1 MSDQKQM
8 SFLPEDYVER
18 RIQRRTNVI
27 CLSLFGVV
35 LVAVVAAYFVSR
47 GERDDAIAEQQRLT
61 EAFNEAASRIN
72 KLEQLQ
78 ESKRDLLHKARVT
91 ASLIEPV
98 PRSNLL
104 ADLTNRMPG
113 SASIAE
119 LEMESKK
126 ITQPKA
132 NANKGLS
139 AAQKQAAKKK
149 GQAEDTE
156 NKPPK
161 PEAPEYRTSLTLIGL
176 APTDIQ
182 VSQYM
187 ASLARSPLMREVDLV
202 YSEEKQVD
210 DVTLRRFRIDMQLDP
225 EADVRAIEPLVAER
239 NERQGLPDQ
248 AGLNPWNHFQE

>member
-1 MSDQKQM
+1 VSDQKQM

-47 GERDDAIAEQQRLT
+47 GERDAAVAEQQRLT
-61 EAFNEAASRIN
+61 EAFDEAASRIN
-72 KLEQLQ
+72 KLEELQ
-78 ESKRDLLHKARVT
+78 QSKRDLLHKARVT
-91 ASLIEPV
+91 AALIEPI

-119 LEMESKK
+119 LEMQSKK
-126 ITQPKA
+126 IAKA
-132 NANKGLS
+132 RSSANQGLS
-139 AAQKQAAKKK
+139 AAQRQAAKKK
-149 GQAEDTE
+149 GKEAEAE
-156 NKPPK
+156 NEPPK
-161 PEAPEYRTSLTLIGL
+161 PEAPEYRTSLTLIGM

-202 YSEEKQVD
+202 YSEEAQVD
-210 DVTLRRFRIDMQLDP
+210 DVTMRRFRIDMQLDP
-225 EADVRAIEPLVAER
+225 EADVRALEPLVAER
-239 NERQGLPDQ
+239 NDRQGLPDQ